1 MVAFLSSSPVPSPSS
16 GPSPSSTSSSPRSQV
31 LLSGHL
37 LSLSLYA
44 CGPHHSYSEAS
55 GRDSSRWEGL
65 EEVGGVQTGG
75 RWSCRWEGFEQVGGA
90 QTGGRGSCR
99 WEELGQ
105 GFSSIVKVFSFQVK
119 PPTAKCTHCQVHP
132 LPGAPTAR
140 CTHCQVHLPSYS
152 SSSCLCSKS
161 NTIFFIS
168 FLSFCTAWWMKGDE
182 KS

>member
-1 MVAFLSSSPVPSPSS
+1 M
-16 GPSPSSTSSSPRSQV
+16 
-31 LLSGHL
+31 
-37 LSLSLYA
+37 
-44 CGPHHSYSEAS
+44 
-55 GRDSSRWEGL
+55 

-75 RWSCRWEGFEQVGGA
+75 RWSCRWEGFEQVGGV

-119 PPTAKCTHCQVHP
+119 PPTAK
-132 LPGAPTAR
+132 